1 MTIITVLHDL
11 NLCARFSDRIA
22 ALKNGF
28 LIETGK
34 PIDILNKNI
43 IKNIFDIDVLIS
55 NTEYGQQFYPV
66 D

>member
-1 MTIITVLHDL
+1 MLL
-11 NLCARFSDRIA
+11 K
-22 ALKNGF
+22 KNGF

-34 PIDILNKNI
+34 PIDILIKNI
-43 IKNIFDIDVLIS
+43 IKNIIDIDVLIS